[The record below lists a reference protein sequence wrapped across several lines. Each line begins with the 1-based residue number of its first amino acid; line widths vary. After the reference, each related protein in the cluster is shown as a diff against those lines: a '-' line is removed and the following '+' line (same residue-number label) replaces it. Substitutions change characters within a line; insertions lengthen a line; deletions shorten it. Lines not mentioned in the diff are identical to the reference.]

1 MKNAIR
7 RLCVVLAVAMGAG
20 AVAVLISVAMHMT
33 NLIWPDWLP
42 YRLAGGGY
50 ERDIVQRIEAAEGFY
65 KNHATGD
72 ERYLCAVI
80 GLSGMREAG
89 DLETMTKASD
99 NKCRYIGLCGAG
111 GAFDTLAEQTR
122 RLLDGSLRPDV
133 AVVGIA
139 EFLLITPKPPKPSTS
154 TEESSPWLSALR
166 CGDIHLMA
174 KMFKDGLW
182 FNERR
187 RDVNGTVEA
196 FLMGAKQT
204 MLRWLGA
211 TGETT
216 NNPLLDPWREM
227 IRMEVPEHVS
237 GTALRLG
244 VESFEA
250 RGAYDANSYLRER
263 ISEQVQALNSVISKL
278 RERGSVV
285 LVAVMPEHSALRSR
299 IPEDGVKALQ
309 LALHEAFGTNAPP
322 LIDLRGIVPDSGFT
336 DVTHVNDEGRKIV
349 SEALA
354 AKITAALPIGKRPL
368 MLQTAAT
375 GQ

>member
-1 MKNAIR
+1 M
-7 RLCVVLAVAMGAG
+7 
-20 AVAVLISVAMHMT
+20 
-33 NLIWPDWLP
+33 
-42 YRLAGGGY
+42 
-50 ERDIVQRIEAAEGFY
+50 
-65 KNHATGD
+65 
-72 ERYLCAVI
+72 
-80 GLSGMREAG
+80 
-89 DLETMTKASD
+89 
-99 NKCRYIGLCGAG
+99 
-111 GAFDTLAEQTR
+111 
-122 RLLDGSLRPDV
+122 
-133 AVVGIA
+133 
-139 EFLLITPKPPKPSTS
+139 
-154 TEESSPWLSALR
+154 
-166 CGDIHLMA
+166 
-174 KMFKDGLW
+174 
-182 FNERR
+182 
-187 RDVNGTVEA
+187 
-196 FLMGAKQT
+196 
-204 MLRWLGA
+204 
-211 TGETT
+211 
-216 NNPLLDPWREM
+216 
-227 IRMEVPEHVS
+227 S